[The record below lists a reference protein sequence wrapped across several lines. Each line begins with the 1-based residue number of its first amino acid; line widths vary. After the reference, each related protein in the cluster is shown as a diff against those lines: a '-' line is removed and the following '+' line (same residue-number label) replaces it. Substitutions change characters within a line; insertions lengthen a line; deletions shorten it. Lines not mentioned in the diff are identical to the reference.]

1 MRSLRRSR
9 ALDGPGSTLAS
20 PGQTR
25 IQARGD
31 IRVTHD
37 PAAQV
42 QRLTAGGN
50 CPLQSGVS
58 HIHFIGG
65 EKGGVGKSVVA
76 RALAQ
81 WFIDRSVPFAAIDGD
96 PDQGALSRHYKEYTQ
111 PVDLMAS
118 ESADQIVDR
127 ALGGER
133 RVLVD
138 LPAQSSRSLNA
149 WISSANVLEFATE
162 MGIGL
167 TFWHVSD
174 GGFASTV
181 EIQRALE
188 AFGNRVKHVVV
199 KNSGRSKDFSLF
211 DESDAKKKLDELS
224 GKVVEIQELDA
235 ATMYRID
242 RFGLSFWAAAHTAEG
257 ATALRALERRRVKLW
272 LDSCYAQFDGL
283 VGVI

>member
-1 MRSLRRSR
+1 
-9 ALDGPGSTLAS
+9 
-20 PGQTR
+20 
-25 IQARGD
+25 
-31 IRVTHD
+31 
-37 PAAQV
+37 
-42 QRLTAGGN
+42 LTAGAN
-50 CPLQSGVS
+50 CPLQAGVS

-81 WFIDRSVPFAAIDGD
+81 WFIDRSTPFAAIDGD

-111 PVDLMAS
+111 PVDLTAS

-138 LPAQSSRSLNA
+138 LPAQSARSLNA
-149 WISSANVLEFATE
+149 WISSAKVLEFATE

-174 GGFASTV
+174 GGYASTT

-188 AFGNRVKHVVV
+188 AFGNRLHHVVA
-199 KNSGRSKDFSLF
+199 KNFGRSKDFSLF
-211 DESDAKKKLDELS
+211 DQSDAKKKLDEFS
-224 GKVVEIQELDA
+224 GKVVEIQELDPT
-235 ATMYRID
+235 TMYRID
-242 RFGLSFWAAAHTAEG
+242 RFGLSFWAAANVAEG
-257 ATALRALERRRVKLW
+257 ESALRALERRRVKLW
-272 LDSCYAQFDGL
+272 LEGCYSQFDRL
-283 VGVI
+283 IGVI